1 MTDSILKIDQLLEFI
16 LKKSIFSEFG
26 SDVNCRNA
34 DGITPLMF
42 ACQKG
47 QPEVAR
53 TLVQHQASVNAVD
66 NSDKSALIYAAEH
79 GHLEIVELLVACDWI
94 TQPNELGLVEAA
106 QQASV
111 IAASKGNIQVIQI
124 ISRSD

>member
-1 MTDSILKIDQLLEFI
+1 
-16 LKKSIFSEFG
+16 
-26 SDVNCRNA
+26 
-34 DGITPLMF
+34 MF

-124 ISRSD
+124 IFRSDQRVYGIGWLLSCVNMDFDFIFSCCLS

>member
-1 MTDSILKIDQLLEFI
+1 
-16 LKKSIFSEFG
+16 
-26 SDVNCRNA
+26 
-34 DGITPLMF
+34 MF

-53 TLVQHQASVNAVD
+53 TLVQNQASVNAVD

-79 GHLEIVELLVACDWI
+79 GHLEIIELLVACDWI

-124 ISRSD
+124 ISRSDQRVYGIG